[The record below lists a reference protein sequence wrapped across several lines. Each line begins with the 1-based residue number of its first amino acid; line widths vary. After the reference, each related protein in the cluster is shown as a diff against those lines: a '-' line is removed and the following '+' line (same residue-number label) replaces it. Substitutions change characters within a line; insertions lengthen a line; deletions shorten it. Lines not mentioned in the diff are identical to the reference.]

1 MSVLEIIAVIFSLG
15 CVVLSVRRHVLCWP
29 VGIVGIIAYGILFAQ
44 EKLFAEMTLQIIFLY
59 QMIFGWTQWN
69 KNKKEFKIINID
81 KTDLLFHMMICVGLI
96 IVVIIILNQFFHSS
110 QPILDSSTAVISLL
124 ANYYLAKKIIQSWH
138 LWIFVDVLFIGMFIN
153 QGLYL
158 SALLYVTFFI
168 MAIFGLMS
176 WKKSM
181 KSA

>member
-15 CVVLSVRRHVLCWP
+15 CVVLSIKKHILCWP
-29 VGIVGIIAYGILFAQ
+29 IGIIGIVAYGILFAQ
-44 EKLFAEMTLQIIFLY
+44 ERLFAEMTLQIIFLY
-59 QMIFGWTQWN
+59 QMIFGWIQWN
-69 KNKKEFKIINID
+69 KNTKEFKIINID
-81 KTDLLFHMMICVGLI
+81 NADFLFHIMASIGI
-96 IVVIIILNQFFHSS
+96 IVLTIVVLSQFFNSS
-110 QPILDSSTAVISLL
+110 QPILDSTTAVISLL

-138 LWIFVDVLFIGMFIN
+138 LWIFVDVLFIGMFIT

-158 SALLYVTFFI
+158 SSLLYIIFFI

-181 KSA
+181 NK